1 MSVMYANAEIE
12 TMPRER
18 LEELQLERLQKAVK
32 WAAEKSAFYQQKFDA
47 AGVQP
52 DDIKTLADIRKL
64 PFVTSL
70 ELHQASAM
78 DRLTMPMSSVL
89 RVSYQKEMGREMLSL
104 YSNGDIAHN
113 VEMMARAL
121 VAGGINKTSTVGVQ
135 GDMSDSRLQDVQYAL
150 EFLGATSVPLG
161 TDYQHWLRLFDLVS
175 MDAVVSTPQLIMQLL
190 TQMQAAGREL
200 SDTSVKR
207 FFCLNDTGL
216 QNLLQRHVVER
227 AKASLFN
234 FYSAPE
240 LGMAS
245 VLYQCEEQQ
254 GQHVQEDFWYPEIVA
269 FGQSEPVSDENAMG
283 ELVLTSLVAEA
294 LPLIRYRTGQAVSL
308 RREPCACGRTFVR
321 VSTPYTSPIM

>member
-47 AGVQP
+47 AGVTP
-52 DDIKTLADIRKL
+52 DDIQTLADIRKL

-121 VAGGINKTSTVGVQ
+121 VAGGVNKTSTVGVQ

-150 EFLGATSVPLG
+150 EFLGATAVTLG

-190 TQMQAAGREL
+190 IQMQAAGREL
-200 SDTSVKR
+200 SDTPVKR

-227 AKASLFN
+227 AKATLFN

-240 LGMAS
+240 LGMAA
-245 VLYQCEEQQ
+245 VLYQCEAQQ

-269 FGQSEPVSDENAMG
+269 FGQSEPVSDDNAMG

-308 RREPCACGRTFVR
+308 RREPCSCGRPFVR